1 VGSEDVVSR
10 LASYVRQQTE
20 AGGTGFRVA
29 IDGKDAAGKTT
40 LADQLATVLVGG
52 PAEIVRAGIDGWHN
66 PEAVRF
72 KRGRLS
78 PEGYYLDAFDLPH
91 LRRELLD
98 PLGPTGSHEYRL
110 AGFNYQADAGVDEGI
125 RQAHEPY
132 VLIFDGVFLLRPE
145 LADCWELSI
154 YVSVPPD
161 VSIQRGVERDSP
173 LMGGIQEAADR
184 YRRRYLPG
192 QALYE
197 AEVSP
202 TSIANVVVD
211 NTDFEHPMIIK
222 FPGLT

>member
-1 VGSEDVVSR
+1 M
-10 LASYVRQQTE
+10 E
-20 AGGTGFRVA
+20 AGSTGFRVA

-40 LADQLATVLVGG
+40 LADHLASALVGG
-52 PAEIVRAGIDGWHN
+52 PVRVVRAGIDGWHN
-66 PEAVRF
+66 PENVRYE
-72 KRGRLS
+72 RGRFS
-78 PEGYYLDAFDLPH
+78 PEGYYLDSFDLTH

-110 AGFNYQADAGVDEGI
+110 ARFDYQIDSRVDQGTRLVI
-125 RQAHEPY
+125 GPT

-154 YVSVPPD
+154 YVFVPPE
-161 VSIQRGVERDSP
+161 VSIQRGIERDSL
-173 LMGGIQEAADR
+173 LMGGDQEAADR

-202 TSIANVVVD
+202 TSVADVVVD
-211 NTDFEHPMIIK
+211 NSDVEHPVIIK
-222 FPGLT
+222 FPGLA

>member
-1 VGSEDVVSR
+1 VVSR
-10 LASYVRQQTE
+10 LASYVRQQME
-20 AGGTGFRVA
+20 SGSTGFRMA

-40 LADQLATVLVGG
+40 LADHLASALVGG
-52 PAEIVRAGIDGWHN
+52 PREVVRAGIDGWHN
-66 PEAVRF
+66 PEEVRY

-78 PEGYYLDAFDLPH
+78 PVGYYKDSFDLPL

-98 PLGPTGSHEYRL
+98 PLGPTGSNEYRL
-110 AGFNYQADAGVDEGI
+110 ARFDHHTDSRVDHGTRKVI
-125 RQAHEPY
+125 RPT

-154 YVSVPPD
+154 YVFVPPE
-161 VSIQRGVERDSP
+161 VSIQRGIERDS
-173 LMGGIQEAADR
+173 LMMGGDKEAEHR

-202 TSIANVVVD
+202 TSVADVVVD
-211 NTDFEHPMIIK
+211 NSDFQHPVIIK
-222 FPGLT
+222 FPGLA